1 MTKEVGAKLEQLGPR
16 IRRIRQEQGFTQDGL
31 ALKANVDQSSL
42 SKLERRTPRQMGP
55 VPLTR
60 VAEVLGLTFD
70 ELVEGTDYG
79 KS

>member
-1 MTKEVGAKLEQLGPR
+1 
-16 IRRIRQEQGFTQDGL
+16 
-31 ALKANVDQSSL
+31 
-42 SKLERRTPRQMGP
+42 MGP

-79 KS
+79 KG

>member
-1 MTKEVGAKLEQLGPR
+1 MTKNIHGELELLGPR
-16 IRRIRQEQGFTQDGL
+16 VRRIRQEHGFTQDEL
-31 ALKANVDQSSL
+31 ALRAKVDQSGL
-42 SKLERRTPRQMGP
+42 SKLERLNPRHIGP

-79 KS
+79 NR